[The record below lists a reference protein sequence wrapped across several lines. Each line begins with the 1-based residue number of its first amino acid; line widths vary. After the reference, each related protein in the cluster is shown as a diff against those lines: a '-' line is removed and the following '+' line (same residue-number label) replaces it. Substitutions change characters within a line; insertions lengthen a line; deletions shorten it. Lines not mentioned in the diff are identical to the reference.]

1 MPRTEYFYY
10 NGIYISYTTIS
21 INELRISG
29 NTSLFN
35 KIRDFMQYN
44 NCKFKNLV
52 LIKNAKNSEDF
63 NKYNSIIHA
72 LINYEITSEDN
83 LILMQL
89 TKSDINISM
98 NWKLELAM
106 AGFQDISNILSSQD
120 DIVMAYP
127 NKFSKPFIRESIKKS
142 MKFD

>member
-29 NTSLFN
+29 NTPLFN

-52 LIKNAKNSEDF
+52 LIKNTKNSEDF
-63 NKYNSIIHA
+63 NKCNSIIHA

-89 TKSDINISM
+89 PKSDYASM
-98 NWKLELAM
+98 PWKLELAM

-120 DIVMAYP
+120 DIVMVYP

>member
-1 MPRTEYFYY
+1 
-10 NGIYISYTTIS
+10 
-21 INELRISG
+21 
-29 NTSLFN
+29 
-35 KIRDFMQYN
+35 
-44 NCKFKNLV
+44 
-52 LIKNAKNSEDF
+52 
-63 NKYNSIIHA
+63 
-72 LINYEITSEDN
+72 
-83 LILMQL
+83 MQL

-120 DIVMAYP
+120 DIVMVYP

>member
-29 NTSLFN
+29 NTPLFN

-52 LIKNAKNSEDF
+52 LIKNTKNSEDF
-63 NKYNSIIHA
+63 HKHNSIIHA

-89 TKSDINISM
+89 PKSDYTSM
-98 NWKLELAM
+98 PWKLELAM

-120 DIVMAYP
+120 DIVMVYP

>member
-29 NTSLFN
+29 NTPLFN

-44 NCKFKNLV
+44 NCRFKNLV
-52 LIKNAKNSEDF
+52 LIKNTKNSEDF
-63 NKYNSIIHA
+63 HKHNSIIHA

-89 TKSDINISM
+89 TKSDINSM

-120 DIVMAYP
+120 DIVMVYP

>member
-29 NTSLFN
+29 NTPLFN

-63 NKYNSIIHA
+63 NKCNSIIHA

-89 TKSDINISM
+89 PNIYASIP
-98 NWKLELAM
+98 WKLELAM

-120 DIVMAYP
+120 DIIMVYP